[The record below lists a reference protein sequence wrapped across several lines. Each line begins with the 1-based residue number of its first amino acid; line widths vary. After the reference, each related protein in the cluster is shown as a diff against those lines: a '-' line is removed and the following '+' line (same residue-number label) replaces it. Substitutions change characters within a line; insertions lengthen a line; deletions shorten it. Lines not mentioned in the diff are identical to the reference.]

1 MSESTPAPGQ
11 SEATTGPVPAAAPA
25 SAQPPAAP
33 QTVYVPQRPSRLIQ
47 VAAWVGIVAGAVFI
61 VAVIFGT
68 GFVLGKN
75 VGDGQRY
82 HHRGHEMMQRPG
94 PGMFPPGGFERGPGF
109 PGSFGPGG
117 PGGFAGP
124 GGPPTP
130 APQRP

>member
-1 MSESTPAPGQ
+1 MPA
-11 SEATTGPVPAAAPA
+11 
-25 SAQPPAAP
+25 AAP